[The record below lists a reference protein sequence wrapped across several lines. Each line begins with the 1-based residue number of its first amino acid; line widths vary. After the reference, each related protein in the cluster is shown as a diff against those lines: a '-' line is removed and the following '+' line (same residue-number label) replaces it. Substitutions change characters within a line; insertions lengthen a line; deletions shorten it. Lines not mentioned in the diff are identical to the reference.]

1 MANAKAKLYYTKQK
15 YLDTLPIENG
25 NIIFV
30 PDSLTLCLDLNKQ
43 RYSYKTIQ
51 VFATN
56 EERAAYA
63 TPNEGFYFVE
73 ETNNF

>member
-15 YLDTLPIENG
+15 YLDTLPIANG

-30 PDSLTLCLDLNKQ
+30 PESNTVCIDLNKQ

-51 VFATN
+51 IFSTN
-56 EERAAYA
+56 AERIEYA
-63 TPNEGFYFVE
+63 NPTEGFYFVE
-73 ETNNF
+73 ETEIF